1 MLCITVEQLLFL
13 LEAFDKLFAQII
25 SRGIYDYRKF
35 VAAYAVNIVITE
47 NSLDYRTCVRDQ
59 HISEFVTVFVVVHLE
74 IVYIHYKN
82 GIIAVCVL
90 AHLVYTLYCVMIGG
104 LVSDIGRSVGVSL
117 FVDFV
122 DILLEHFYG
131 IAVP

>member
-35 VAAYAVNIVITE
+35 VTAYAVNIVIAE
-47 NSLDYRTCVRDQ
+47 NSLDYRACVRDQ

-82 GIIAVCVL
+82 GIIAVCEL
-90 AHLVYTLYCVMIGG
+90 GHLFYTLYCVMIGC

-117 FVDFV
+117 LVDFV
-122 DILLEHFYG
+122 DILLQRFYG
-131 IAVP
+131 IAVS

>member
-35 VAAYAVNIVITE
+35 VTAYAVNIVIAE
-47 NSLDYRTCVRDQ
+47 NSLDYRACVRDQ

-74 IVYIHYKN
+74 IVYF
-82 GIIAVCVL
+82 VL
-90 AHLVYTLYCVMIGG
+90 CITFYLNVKVASRYLFGNFGKMLNRLYY
-104 LVSDIGRSVGVSL
+104 DARK
-117 FVDFV
+117 
-122 DILLEHFYG
+122 LEG
-131 IAVP
+131 K